1 MIHASVN
8 LTVKDCKN
16 ILLWYEL
23 YFKKKNKPTRAD
35 INTYTKIKAMAISE
49 REDDEKYDRIRIGRN
64 D

>member
-1 MIHASVN
+1 MIHGMVN
-8 LTVKDCKN
+8 LTTKDLQT

-35 INTYTKIKAMAISE
+35 TNVYTKIKAMAIAE
-49 REDDEKYDRIRIGRN
+49 KDDDEKYDRIRIGRN